1 MTIEVLYPEIC
12 NLYGDHGNSMYMA
25 QCLPDAEIIPT
36 TLYEKPYFADNKPD
50 LLLAGSMSEHAQELV
65 IKALMPYRDRLAELI
80 EQNVPMFFPGNSG
93 EVLFEKIVSWDGQE
107 IPGLGLVPFT
117 AERRHYDRFNG
128 LDTGYFEEEGMGPVT
143 VLGFRSEFS
152 IWKGDNTNCH
162 FVRIQRGAGTTK
174 DSPYEGYRRNRL
186 IVTQQL
192 GPLLVNNPD
201 LTKRILLW
209 MGSNAPIAFEKEAQA
224 AFEQRYKEFT
234 NPKNKV
240 NDV

>member
-12 NLYGDHGNSMYMA
+12 NLYGDHGNSMYIA
-25 QCLPDAEIIPT
+25 KCLPDAEIIPT
-36 TLYEKPYFADNKPD
+36 TLHERPYFADNTPD
-50 LLLAGSMSEHAQELV
+50 LLLAGSMSERAQELV
-65 IKALMPYRDRLAELI
+65 IQALLPYKGRLAEMI
-80 EQNVPMFFPGNSG
+80 EQNVPMLFPGNSG
-93 EVLFEKIVSWDGQE
+93 EVLFEKIIDWEGRE

-117 AERRHYDRFNG
+117 AERRHFDRFNG
-128 LDTGYFEEEGMGPVT
+128 LNAGYFEEEGMGPIT

-152 IWKGDNTNCH
+152 TWKGDNTDCH
-162 FVRIQRGAGTTK
+162 FTRCQLGAGLTK

-192 GPLLVNNPD
+192 GPLLVNNPE

-209 MGSNAPIAFEKEAQA
+209 MGSDAPIAFEKEAQA
-224 AFEQRYKEFT
+224 AYDQRYKDFFD
-234 NPKNKV
+234 PKHKV